1 MKTIR
6 MLARSG
12 HKILTHQ
19 SKYLSIRLLELDG
32 QVDQSFLTSNGGQA
46 HIAGVDDPRFFGAAA
61 GVAPG
66 DEWVRSEGAEEVTFS
81 YENQSLTYASQSLNG
96 SGFIELRT
104 AIRENGA
111 GVTHI
116 LRAVSSPILSNSL
129 YEGFE
134 IDSQTDHGLL
144 ARASILD
151 EDFRP
156 VVLQNE

>member
-1 MKTIR
+1 MKTVR

-19 SKYLSIRLLELDG
+19 TKYPSIQLLESDG
-32 QVDQSFLTSNGGQA
+32 QVDRSFLTGNRDQA
-46 HIAGVDDPRFFGAAA
+46 LITGVNDPRFFGAAA

-66 DEWVRSEGAEEVTFS
+66 DEWVRSQGAEEVTFS
-81 YENQSLTYASQSLNG
+81 YENQSLTCASQSLNG
-96 SGFIELRT
+96 NGVIELRT

-111 GVTHI
+111 GITHV
-116 LRAVSSPILSNSL
+116 LRAASSSIKSNSL

-151 EDFRP
+151 EDFWP